1 MSRPGNASRIARV
14 PLFALI
20 VLLAGGSIGSI
31 VMASRARAHAQVA
44 MVAQASSA
52 VEHTLSSIFSDND
65 LSTMSSPTRAAALN
79 DELSIALGATSV
91 SDVTLYSTMGTILY
105 DIENSRIGNKMLGER
120 LAIKTA
126 THGSA
131 VTSIIGSDL
140 TVMLPIQRFGTQG
153 AVMLTMPKA
162 PIDAAGRPWTAAG
175 LIMALAILPAL
186 FMLWWVGRIADS
198 AGANISFR
206 PQQISAVPQPA
217 RVMREPLRPQGREL
231 GRPPVRAPAQHGLK
245 EEGDAR
251 RMAEERAKAAEER
264 LNVLQEQ
271 YRKTLDELHASKE
284 RTPTIAEGNAPL
296 EERALQAEGKLR
308 LMGGQLRALSEER
321 DKLEGA
327 LREAPSPTAGGP
339 DPQQQADRER
349 IETELAG
356 VRAELEGT
364 QTQLSVARR
373 ELADASA
380 AAGRTEDERA
390 ERARDLE
397 QDLDAAHVQILTA
410 QEALERVRSEAE
422 VFGTQAESMQTD
434 LASLRLAHDQA
445 VRDRDATMLQS
456 REESESLHRELE
468 AAKAMAGEETEA
480 VRAHADLA
488 RTLQADLEKAQTE
501 VRTVREALADAQARL
516 RTSNEEVTGAKG
528 LAEGARQEVAA
539 RDTALAEANARA
551 GTAEEAA
558 HAHESS
564 LQQAL
569 GELERMRAEI
579 AGSDDK
585 ADEARQA
592 LIAQT
597 ERIRELQHQ
606 LEATRSDVLRAQ
618 EASSLAGAQAGTA
631 RTELEATHKEL
642 RALRNEEQRAAML
655 EDELRAT
662 RAELENVQAS
672 HRAELV
678 ERDAD
683 LEVRVRRT
691 REDFQ
696 AELAA
701 ASEQLA
707 ASQTELES
715 ARTELARNRDEATA
729 AAEEAQ
735 GQAARVTDLIDRTD
749 RAERELRAQQTA
761 SRKTAEDL
769 QEAIEANADL
779 ARKLQDL
786 ENRRQLELADEQG
799 QLEMDQILYATQ
811 ERLAGQTERL
821 IEMEERAHEAERSVE
836 VLNERL
842 DETLSQLRPMQ
853 MADALRDL
861 RNEEQG
867 QQDAAVSPSNSD
879 QGAGADDVV
888 RLEDR
893 RASSPFLKELTL
905 DAKKSLTQILGI
917 TQILK
922 YKKDAKDQ
930 AQLVKQLTAY
940 ARRLDLTVSDLADA
954 DKLARG
960 SVELTVRRTD
970 LEALVQ
976 RVVSESDV
984 SADHDLRVMTE
995 PLVCG
1000 VDQLRTEQV
1009 LAGLLRASADRTPQG
1024 KSIVVTLQHVEGG
1037 ALISVSDPEPSSD
1050 ASLSPVVKRFAEI
1063 QGGWA
1068 EVDSREDGTGSLFRV
1083 FLPDGGINGAAA
1095 EGETFQ
1101 PGVDLHIV
1109 VDDASGADPEEG
1121 PWGDADQEML
1131 VREIGRLAEPS

>member
-1 MSRPGNASRIARV
+1 MSRPGKASRIARV

-20 VLLAGGSIGSI
+20 VLLAVGSIGSI
-31 VMASRARAHAQVA
+31 VMAGRARARQEAA
-44 MVAQASSA
+44 MVSQAQSA

-65 LSTMSSPTRAAALN
+65 LSTMSSPSRAATLN
-79 DELSIALGATSV
+79 QELSVALGATSV
-91 SDVTLYSTMGTILY
+91 SDVTLYNSMGTILY

-126 THGSA
+126 NHGGA
-131 VTSIIGSDL
+131 VPSILGTDL

-153 AVMLTMPKA
+153 TVMFTMPKA

-206 PQQISAVPQPA
+206 RKQMSAVSQQT
-217 RVMREPLRPQGREL
+217 RVLREPLRPPRREME
-231 GRPPVRAPAQHGLK
+231 PSPVRQPAQHGLK

-251 RMAEERAKAAEER
+251 RMAEERTKAAEER
-264 LNVLQEQ
+264 LSVLQEQ
-271 YRKTLDELHASKE
+271 YRKTLEELHSSKE
-284 RTPTIAEGNAPL
+284 RTPTIVGGDPAL
-296 EERALQAEGKLR
+296 EERALHAEGKLR
-308 LMGGQLRALSEER
+308 LMEGQLRAVSEER

-327 LREAPSPTAGGP
+327 LRGAPSPAAGGP
-339 DPQQQADRER
+339 DPKEQADRER
-349 IETELAG
+349 IEAELAG

-364 QTQLSVARR
+364 QTQLSAARR
-373 ELADASA
+373 QLDGA
-380 AAGRTEDERA
+380 AEAAERTQDERA
-390 ERARDLE
+390 ERALDLE
-397 QDLDAAHVQILTA
+397 RELDAAHVQILSS
-410 QEALERVRSEAE
+410 QEALERAHAEAE
-422 VFGTQAESMQTD
+422 TSAAQAASLQTD
-434 LASLRLAHDQA
+434 LSSLREAHHQA
-445 VRDRDATMLQS
+445 VRDRDATMLQA

-468 AAKAMAGEETEA
+468 ATKAMAGEESEA
-480 VRAHADLA
+480 VRAHVDLA
-488 RTLQADLEKAQTE
+488 RTLQADLDEAQTE
-501 VRTVREALADAQARL
+501 ARTARETLADAQAQL
-516 RTSNEEVTGAKG
+516 RTASVELGGAKG
-528 LAEGARQEVAA
+528 LVEDAHQEIAA
-539 RDTALAEANARA
+539 RETALAQANERARA
-551 GTAEEAA
+551 AEEAA
-558 HAHESS
+558 KAHQSS
-564 LQQAL
+564 LQQAQ
-569 GELERMRAEI
+569 GELERLQAEI
-579 AGSDDK
+579 MGGGEQ
-585 ADEARQA
+585 ADEAREALTAQA
-592 LIAQT
+592 Q
-597 ERIRELQHQ
+597 RIRELQQQ
-606 LEATRSDVLRAQ
+606 LESARSEMLRTQETGSVAEAQ
-618 EASSLAGAQAGTA
+618 MGAA
-631 RTELEATHKEL
+631 RTELEATRKEL
-642 RALRNEEQRAAML
+642 RTLRNEEQRAAML

-683 LEVRVRRT
+683 LEARVRRT

-696 AELAA
+696 TEFAA
-701 ASEQLA
+701 ASEQLTISRA
-707 ASQTELES
+707 ELGTT
-715 ARTELARNRDEATA
+715 RNELSLMREAGAA
-729 AAEEAQ
+729 AAEESA
-735 GQAARVTDLIDRTD
+735 GQAARADELAERTE
-749 RAERELRAQQTA
+749 RAERELHAQQAAT
-761 SRKTAEDL
+761 RKTVADL
-769 QEAIEANADL
+769 QEATEANAEL
-779 ARKLQDL
+779 ARKLQDV
-786 ENRRQLELADEQG
+786 ENRRQLELADENG
-799 QLEMDQILYATQ
+799 QLEMDQILHATQ

-821 IEMEERAHEAERSVE
+821 MEMEERAREAERSVE

-842 DETLSQLRPMQ
+842 DETLSQLRSTQ

-861 RNEEQG
+861 RTEEHAKQG
-867 QQDAAVSPSNSD
+867 SAATTPSSEEG
-879 QGAGADDVV
+879 QEVV

-984 SADHDLRVMTE
+984 SDNHDVRVMTE

-1024 KSIVVTLQHVEGG
+1024 KSIVVTLQHTEGG

-1050 ASLSPVVKRFAEI
+1050 ASLSPVVQRFAEI

-1068 EVDSREDGTGSLFRV
+1068 KVDSREDGTGSLFRV
-1083 FLPDGGINGAAA
+1083 FLPDGGINGAAVEDA
-1095 EGETFQ
+1095 TSPTGA
-1101 PGVDLHIV
+1101 DLHIV
-1109 VDDASGADPEEG
+1109 VDDATGAGGEG
-1121 PWGDADQEML
+1121 PWVEDDQDLL